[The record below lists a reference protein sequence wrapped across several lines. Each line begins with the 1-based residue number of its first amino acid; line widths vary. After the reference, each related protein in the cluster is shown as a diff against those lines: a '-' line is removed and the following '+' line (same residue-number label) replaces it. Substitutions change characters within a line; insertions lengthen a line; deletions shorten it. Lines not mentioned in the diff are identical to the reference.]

1 VIAADAMN
9 DVTGFHLNWW
19 LWGLAAVLVFWSI
32 GAYNR
37 VMLLRNEIGKAYA
50 QLDDALT
57 RRFAHGDLLLERL
70 RERLPSE
77 QASLDA
83 LAAAQVE
90 AKAAAQAVRARP
102 YAADPVAQ
110 LAVAAAVH
118 GAAMTRMVSLVEHH
132 AELSIDPDLA
142 GAVDELK
149 MIDRQRAFSRQVF
162 NQSVEAY
169 NAAIRQFPT
178 RVLMS
183 FVGFSEARSL

>member
-1 VIAADAMN
+1 M
-9 DVTGFHLNWW
+9 HWNWW
-19 LWGLAAVLVFWSI
+19 LWGLGAVLLFWSI

-37 VMLLRNEIGKAYA
+37 VMQLRNEIAKAFA

-83 LAAAQVE
+83 LAATQAD
-90 AKAAAQAVRARP
+90 AKAATQAVRARP

-118 GAAMTRMVSLVEHH
+118 GAALTRLVSLVEHQ
-132 AELSIDPDLA
+132 AELNADPELSA
-142 GAVDELK
+142 AVDELK
-149 MIDRQRAFSRQVF
+149 LIERQRAFSRQVF
-162 NQSVEAY
+162 NQAVTAY
-169 NAAIRQFPT
+169 NAAVRQFPT